1 MRSRDYFPPSRQSR
15 NRRKTFWIIVG
26 ILALLGL
33 AFVLFPSALSNG
45 RHPEN
50 AQSTTTTAI
59 TVSHVTHVYEAVLS
73 QYDASLVSPNVVIA
87 GATADI
93 VKQEQRAQNDAA
105 SYSFHESGDECTGD
119 ALDPGQYQPCLTA
132 EQESAESALSDENA
146 ATQAKSA
153 DVSRQVTSVEEI
165 EAAISAFAQ
174 QLQGTTWPT
183 SVSPAVASL
192 EQALSGYRAAYAQSA
207 TDLNDGQPISANS
220 QAVSAAASPV
230 NTQLANMATTLGI
243 PPTTTPTT
251 G

>member
-1 MRSRDYFPPSRQSR
+1 M
-15 NRRKTFWIIVG
+15 
-26 ILALLGL
+26 
-33 AFVLFPSALSNG
+33 
-45 RHPEN
+45 
-50 AQSTTTTAI
+50 
-59 TVSHVTHVYEAVLS
+59 
-73 QYDASLVSPNVVIA
+73 
-87 GATADI
+87 
-93 VKQEQRAQNDAA
+93 
-105 SYSFHESGDECTGD
+105 
-119 ALDPGQYQPCLTA
+119 
-132 EQESAESALSDENA
+132 
-146 ATQAKSA
+146 
-153 DVSRQVTSVEEI
+153 SRQVTSVEEI